1 MSFDLVREAGRV
13 PELATPWLYLV
24 HTDIPEEV
32 VEDYNAWYDRE
43 HLPRLVSVPGVVRA
57 RRYVAAAGQPK
68 YLTAYELCERDA
80 FDSPAG
86 LQARKT
92 PWTEKM
98 RALFY
103 NTRRHLCRLSG

>member
-1 MSFDLVREAGRV
+1 MPGLTMLWLAPAQDWPEVAHARRYVVEKTSSRLLWIEAPGAPPRQAGESMSFELVREAGRV

-57 RRYVAAAGQPK
+57 
-68 YLTAYELCERDA
+68 
-80 FDSPAG
+80 
-86 LQARKT
+86 
-92 PWTEKM
+92 
-98 RALFY
+98 
-103 NTRRHLCRLSG
+103 